1 MDGGNAGNRGAGQ
14 EGTWRA
20 WGRGRCVS
28 LMKLGCRDRGK
39 KEERERDRK
48 ESEAPPNP
56 GYCQLP
62 TQTAQ
67 LL

>member
-1 MDGGNAGNRGAGQ
+1 MLGIGVLARKVFREPGG
-14 EGTWRA
+14 EG
-20 WGRGRCVS
+20 GCVS

-39 KEERERDRK
+39 KQESERARKEREAR
-48 ESEAPPNP
+48 PNP